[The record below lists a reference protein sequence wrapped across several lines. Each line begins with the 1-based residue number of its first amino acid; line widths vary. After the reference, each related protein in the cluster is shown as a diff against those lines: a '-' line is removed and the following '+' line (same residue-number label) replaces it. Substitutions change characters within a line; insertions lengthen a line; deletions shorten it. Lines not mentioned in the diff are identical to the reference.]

1 MKFSRFTLVSASL
14 LLLFSLSACAVSHE
28 EGPTTTASSQQV
40 QTINEEEAQKFTSK
54 HSQKVVSKEVA
65 ESGGTSITFDDGTE
79 YVHVSDTT
87 VGEYFMLSY
96 QSGCKVTYF
105 VESGDYTVA
114 TDEYEGEEKASE
126 ATGQVG
132 QYFVESGYS
141 ISFANDGTLLIDLQ
155 GNFTHQYDGKEKNGK
170 EKKGNVKEAEGSSYV
185 DSLLNKYG
193 IPNLAFYDSFVKE
206 AVADAKTYFTA
217 DE

>member
-1 MKFSRFTLVSASL
+1 MKFNRFTLVSASL
-14 LLLFSLSACAVSHE
+14 LLIACLSACAVRYE
-28 EGPTTTASSQQV
+28 EGQTTTASSQQV
-40 QTINEEEAQKFTSK
+40 QTINEEEVQKFNSK

-96 QSGCKVTYF
+96 PSGCKVTYF
-105 VESGDYTVA
+105 IESGDYTVA
-114 TDEYEGEEKASE
+114 TDEYEGEEKAS
-126 ATGQVG
+126 AAKGQVG
-132 QYFVESGYS
+132 QYFVDSGYS
-141 ISFANDGTLLIDLQ
+141 ISFANDGALLIDLQ
-155 GNFTHQYDGKEKNGK
+155 GNFTHQYDDQ
-170 EKKGNVKEAEGSSYV
+170 EKKGNINDAEGNSYV
-185 DSLLNKYG
+185 DSLLNQYG

-206 AVADAKTYFTA
+206 VVADAKTYLTT

>member
-14 LLLFSLSACAVSHE
+14 LLIACLSACAVRYE
-28 EGPTTTASSQQV
+28 EGQTSTASSQQA
-40 QTINEEEAQKFTSK
+40 QTINEEEVQKFTSQ

-96 QSGCKVTYF
+96 PSGCKVTYF
-105 VESGDYTVA
+105 IESGDYTVA
-114 TDEYEGEEKASE
+114 TDEYEGEDKAS
-126 ATGQVG
+126 AAKGQVG
-132 QYFVESGYS
+132 QYFVDSGYS

-155 GNFTHQYDGKEKNGK
+155 GNFTHQYDGKEK
-170 EKKGNVKEAEGSSYV
+170 KGNVKEAEGSSYV
-185 DSLLNKYG
+185 DSLLNQYG

>member
-14 LLLFSLSACAVSHE
+14 LLIACLSACGFRYE
-28 EGPTTTASSQQV
+28 EGQTSTASRQQA
-40 QTINEEEAQKFTSK
+40 QTINEEEVQKFTSQ

-96 QSGCKVTYF
+96 PSGCKVTYF
-105 VESGDYTVA
+105 IESGDYTVA
-114 TDEYEGEEKASE
+114 TDEYEDKAS
-126 ATGQVG
+126 AAKGQVG
-132 QYFVESGYS
+132 QYFVDSGYS
-141 ISFANDGTLLIDLQ
+141 ISFANAGALLIDLQ
-155 GNFTHQYDGKEKNGK
+155 GNFTHQYDGN
-170 EKKGNVKEAEGSSYV
+170 EKKGNIKDSEGNSYV
-185 DSLLNKYG
+185 DSLLNQYG

-206 AVADAKTYFTA
+206 VVADAKTYFTT

>member
-14 LLLFSLSACAVSHE
+14 LLIACLSACAVRYE
-28 EGPTTTASSQQV
+28 EGQTSTASSQQV
-40 QTINEEEAQKFTSK
+40 QTINEDEVQKFTSK

-79 YVHVSDTT
+79 YVHVSETT

-96 QSGCKVTYF
+96 PSGCKVTYF
-105 VESGDYTVA
+105 IESGDYTVA
-114 TDEYEGEEKASE
+114 TDEYEGEDKAS
-126 ATGQVG
+126 AAKGQVG
-132 QYFVESGYS
+132 QYFVDSGYS
-141 ISFANDGTLLIDLQ
+141 ISFANDGALLIDLQ
-155 GNFTHQYDGKEKNGK
+155 GNFTHQYDDQ
-170 EKKGNVKEAEGSSYV
+170 EKKGNIDDAEGNSYV
-185 DSLLNKYG
+185 DSLLNQYG

-206 AVADAKTYFTA
+206 VVADAKTYFTT

>member
-28 EGPTTTASSQQV
+28 EGQTTTASSQQV
-40 QTINEEEAQKFTSK
+40 QPINEKEAQKFTTQ
-54 HSQKVVSKEVA
+54 HSQNVASKEVGDD
-65 ESGGTSITFDDGTE
+65 GGTLIVFEDGTE
-79 YVHVSDTT
+79 YLFTD
-87 VGEYFMLSY
+87 EYYMLSY
-96 QSGCKVTYF
+96 PSGCKVTYF

-114 TDEYEGEEKASE
+114 TDEYEGEEKVSE
-126 ATGQVG
+126 ATGQIG

-141 ISFANDGTLLIDLQ
+141 ISFANDGHLTVDLQ
-155 GNFTHQYDGKEKNGK
+155 GNFVHQANNQEKRGSI
-170 EKKGNVKEAEGSSYV
+170 KEAEGSSYV
-185 DSLLNKYG
+185 DGLLNKYG
-193 IPNLAFYDSFVKE
+193 IPNLTFYDSFVKE

>member
-1 MKFSRFTLVSASL
+1 MEFSRFTLASASL
-14 LLLFSLSACAVSHE
+14 LLLAFLSACAVKHE
-28 EGPTTTASSQQV
+28 EGQTSTVSSQPV
-40 QTINEEEAQKFTSK
+40 QTINEQEAQKFTSQ
-54 HSQKVVSKEVA
+54 HSQTVASKEVA
-65 ESGGTSITFDDGTE
+65 EGGGTVVTFEDGTE
-79 YVHVSDTT
+79 YVYASDTT
-87 VGEYFMLSY
+87 VGEYYMLSY
-96 QSGCKVTYF
+96 PSGCKVTYF

-114 TDEYEGEEKASE
+114 TDEYEGEDKASE
-126 ATGQVG
+126 AKGQVG

-155 GNFTHQYDGKEKNGK
+155 GNFTHQYDGKEK
-170 EKKGNVKEAEGSSYV
+170 KGNVKEAEGSSYV
-185 DSLLNKYG
+185 DSLLNQYG

>member
-28 EGPTTTASSQQV
+28 EGQTTTASSQQV

-114 TDEYEGEEKASE
+114 TDEYEGEDKASE
-126 ATGQVG
+126 AKGQVG
-132 QYFVESGYS
+132 
-141 ISFANDGTLLIDLQ
+141 
-155 GNFTHQYDGKEKNGK
+155 
-170 EKKGNVKEAEGSSYV
+170 
-185 DSLLNKYG
+185 
-193 IPNLAFYDSFVKE
+193 
-206 AVADAKTYFTA
+206 
-217 DE
+217 

>member
-14 LLLFSLSACAVSHE
+14 LLLAFLSACAVKHE
-28 EGPTTTASSQQV
+28 EGQTTTASSQQV
-40 QTINEEEAQKFTSK
+40 QTINEKEAQKFTTQ
-54 HSQKVVSKEVA
+54 HSQNVASKEVGDD
-65 ESGGTSITFDDGTE
+65 GGTLIVFEDGTE
-79 YVHVSDTT
+79 YLFTD
-87 VGEYFMLSY
+87 EYYMLSY
-96 QSGCKVTYF
+96 PSGCKVTYF

-114 TDEYEGEEKASE
+114 TDEYESEEKASE
-126 ATGQVG
+126 ATGQIG

-155 GNFTHQYDGKEKNGK
+155 GNFTHQYDGKEK
-170 EKKGNVKEAEGSSYV
+170 KGNVKEAEGSSYV
-185 DSLLNKYG
+185 DSLLNQYG

>member
-28 EGPTTTASSQQV
+28 EGQTTTASSQQV
-40 QTINEEEAQKFTSK
+40 QTINEKEAQKFTTQ
-54 HSQKVVSKEVA
+54 HSQNVASKEVGDD
-65 ESGGTSITFDDGTE
+65 GGTLIVFEDGTE
-79 YVHVSDTT
+79 YLFTE
-87 VGEYFMLSY
+87 EYYVLSY

-114 TDEYEGEEKASE
+114 TDEYEGEDKASE
-126 ATGQVG
+126 AKGQVG

-155 GNFTHQYDGKEKNGK
+155 GNFTHQYDGKEK
-170 EKKGNVKEAEGSSYV
+170 KGNVKEAEGSSYV
-185 DSLLNKYG
+185 DSLLKQYG

>member
-14 LLLFSLSACAVSHE
+14 LLIACLSACAVRYE
-28 EGPTTTASSQQV
+28 EGQISTASSQQV
-40 QTINEEEAQKFTSK
+40 QTINEEEVQKFTSK

-87 VGEYFMLSY
+87 VGEYLMLSY
-96 QSGCKVTYF
+96 PSGCNVTYF
-105 VESGDYTVA
+105 IESGDYTVA
-114 TDEYEGEEKASE
+114 TDEYEGEDKAST
-126 ATGQVG
+126 AKGQVG
-132 QYFVESGYS
+132 QYFVDSGYS
-141 ISFANDGTLLIDLQ
+141 ISFANDGALLIDLQ
-155 GNFTHQYDGKEKNGK
+155 GNFTHQYDDQ
-170 EKKGNVKEAEGSSYV
+170 EKKGNIKDAEGNSYV
-185 DSLLNKYG
+185 DSLLNQYG

-206 AVADAKTYFTA
+206 VVADAKTYFTT

>member
-1 MKFSRFTLVSASL
+1 MKFSRISLISVAL
-14 LLLFSLSACAVSHE
+14 LLIACLSACAARYEKGQTSTV
-28 EGPTTTASSQQV
+28 SSQPV
-40 QTINEEEAQKFTSK
+40 QTINEEEAQKFTSQ

-65 ESGGTSITFDDGTE
+65 ESGGTSITFDDGTV

-87 VGEYFMLSY
+87 VGEYYMLSY

-105 VESGDYTVA
+105 IESGDYTVA
-114 TDEYEGEEKASE
+114 TDEYEGEDKAS
-126 ATGQVG
+126 AAKGQVG
-132 QYFVESGYS
+132 QYFAESGYS

-155 GNFTHQYDGKEKNGK
+155 GNFTHQYDAK
-170 EKKGNVKEAEGSSYV
+170 EKKGSVKDAKGSSYV

-193 IPNLAFYDSFVKE
+193 IPNLDFYDSFVKE
-206 AVADAKTYFTA
+206 ALADAKNYFTT

>member
-1 MKFSRFTLVSASL
+1 M
-14 LLLFSLSACAVSHE
+14 
-28 EGPTTTASSQQV
+28 
-40 QTINEEEAQKFTSK
+40 QTINEEEVQKFNSK

-96 QSGCKVTYF
+96 PSGCKVTYF
-105 VESGDYTVA
+105 IESGDYTVA
-114 TDEYEGEEKASE
+114 TDEYEGEEKAS
-126 ATGQVG
+126 AAKGQVG
-132 QYFVESGYS
+132 QYFVDSGYS
-141 ISFANDGTLLIDLQ
+141 ISFANDGALLIDLQ
-155 GNFTHQYDGKEKNGK
+155 GNFTHQYDDQ
-170 EKKGNVKEAEGSSYV
+170 EKKGNINDAEGNSYV
-185 DSLLNKYG
+185 DSLLNQYG

-206 AVADAKTYFTA
+206 VVADAKTYLTT

>member
-14 LLLFSLSACAVSHE
+14 LLIACLSACDFRYE
-28 EGPTTTASSQQV
+28 KEQTTTASSQQV
-40 QTINEEEAQKFTSK
+40 QTINEEEAEKFTSQ
-54 HSQKVVSKEVA
+54 HSQNVVSKEVA

-96 QSGCKVTYF
+96 PSGCKVTYF

-126 ATGQVG
+126 ATGQIG
-132 QYFVESGYS
+132 QYFVASGYS
-141 ISFANDGTLLIDLQ
+141 IAFANDGHLTIDLQ
-155 GNFTHQYDGKEKNGK
+155 GNFVHQANNQ
-170 EKKGNVKEAEGSSYV
+170 EKKGSIKEAEGSSYV
-185 DSLLNKYG
+185 DGLLNKYG
-193 IPNLAFYDSFVKE
+193 ISNLAFYDSFVKE
-206 AVADAKTYFTA
+206 VVADAKTYFTT